1 MTLYEKGWIIFILMN
16 LLKWQRSSSGV
27 SLTSSYLL
35 QKWSRKATLQQ
46 LMSNSRVPAM
56 CIKANTCR
64 ATFTVFC
71 QDPVIRAVF
80 GEDIILQ
87 CQLDPPINATDMEVR
102 WFTTDF
108 TNPVH
113 LYRNKKDDYQVQNT
127 AYRERTVLSKE
138 GLVTG
143 TISLSLRNIGFTDEG
158 MFTCLVTLGTWD
170 EESKIEVKV
179 GAFNEPELE
188 LHGYKLS
195 GFYYGIRL
203 LCKSEGWY
211 PRPEIHWTNE
221 NGENLTTLSYST
233 IEQNAAGFFTVE
245 SHIKVIKGSGI
256 IVSCVL
262 KNTIPTTA
270 KTSIKISD
278 AAFPPLFTFTFTQLV
293 RILIFIIPLSAVG
306 IFFYNI
312 MQEHAFFHEH
322 CEGIELYINETTT
335 NQSIKNMLPLLY
347 KCKKI
352 RCPIWAKDLIQETRR
367 IGDQLA
373 NMVKNMQDSLT
384 HLQGKTK
391 ENTACI
397 GSTEQRIADLEDTIT
412 KLKNTQKQKEK
423 VIVSIAVKLE
433 DLENSL
439 QAQ

>member
-1 MTLYEKGWIIFILMN
+1 
-16 LLKWQRSSSGV
+16 
-27 SLTSSYLL
+27 
-35 QKWSRKATLQQ
+35 
-46 LMSNSRVPAM
+46 
-56 CIKANTCR
+56 
-64 ATFTVFC
+64 
-71 QDPVIRAVF
+71 
-80 GEDIILQ
+80 
-87 CQLDPPINATDMEVR
+87 MEVR
-102 WFTTDF
+102 WFTSDF

-158 MFTCLVTLGTWD
+158 TFTCLVKSGTWD
-170 EESKIEVKV
+170 EESDIEVKV
-179 GAFNEPELE
+179 GAFNESELE
-188 LHGYKLS
+188 LNGYELS

-211 PRPEIHWTNE
+211 PKPEIHWTNE
-221 NGENLTTLSYST
+221 NGENLTTLSNST

-245 SHIKVIKGSGI
+245 SHIKVIKGFEI

-262 KNTIPTTA
+262 KNRFPTTT
-270 KTSIKISD
+270 KTSIKIPD

-322 CEGIELYINETTT
+322 CEGIELCINETTT
-335 NQSIKNMLPLLY
+335 NQKIKNMLPLLY

-352 RCPIWAKDLIQETRR
+352 RLWGCGLTADCCEDLSSVLST
-367 IGDQLA
+367 
-373 NMVKNMQDSLT
+373 NSSLT
-384 HLQGKTK
+384 EL
-391 ENTACI
+391 
-397 GSTEQRIADLEDTIT
+397 DLSDNN
-412 KLKNTQKQKEK
+412 LGDSG
-423 VIVSIAVKLE
+423 VILLSAGLRDPNCK
-433 DLENSL
+433 L
-439 QAQ
+439 QALGVSDNGLSPAMKAELRKLADSKPGLEISC